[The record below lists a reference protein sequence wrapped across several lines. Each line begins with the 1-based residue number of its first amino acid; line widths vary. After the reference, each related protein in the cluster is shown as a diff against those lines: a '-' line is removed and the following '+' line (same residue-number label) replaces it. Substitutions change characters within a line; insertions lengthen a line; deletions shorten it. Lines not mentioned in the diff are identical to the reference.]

1 LRVLIYSSNPSDRGA
16 EMGLSRALAMHTAQS
31 APVPTHVH
39 ALRMPQRCCA
49 GAAPLPGRRRGP
61 HWIGATARA
70 RCSALANVWGSLRLE
85 EVDEAEAPALQVPPR
100 CWWQTEPPCSL
111 HKRVL
116 RLPSQRQPH
125 PFAGAWR
132 AHHVRGGAGDCREE
146 VTPRQQALCSCRWRA
161 RRL

>member
-1 LRVLIYSSNPSDRGA
+1 
-16 EMGLSRALAMHTAQS
+16 MGLSRALAMHTAQS

-61 HWIGATARA
+61 HWSGATARA

-116 RLPSQRQPH
+116 RLRANASLTPSQEPGELIT
-125 PFAGAWR
+125 F
-132 AHHVRGGAGDCREE
+132 EE
-146 VTPRQQALCSCRWRA
+146 VQEIAA
-161 RRL
+161 RR